1 MAMFGYRYLKNGI
14 LDGEQVIS
22 EEWVNE
28 STAKHIDVEDPDT
41 GAHWAGYGYQWWKT
55 LPLPTFNMFY
65 AGGIWGQY
73 IFVIPHLNMVVV
85 MTAQNFEDYF
95 STAFK
100 ILLGHIVPA
109 VKEK

>member
-1 MAMFGYRYLKNGI
+1 MDTNGGELYLYPHSI
-14 LDGEQVIS
+14 CSML
-22 EEWVNE
+22 
-28 STAKHIDVEDPDT
+28 VE
-41 GAHWAGYGYQWWKT
+41 Y
-55 LPLPTFNMFY
+55 
-65 AGGIWGQY
+65 GQY

-95 STAFK
+95 SIAFK